1 MEGMSQEPQD
11 RPYAGLR
18 LMHVHAHPDD
28 ESSKGA
34 ASTARYVAEGA
45 EVHVVTCTGGER
57 GSILNPKMDRPEI
70 LANITEVRRQEMERA
85 RDILGITQHWLGFVD
100 SGWPDGDPQPPLP
113 EGCFGLAPLE
123 ESVEA
128 LVRIVRAVRPHVM
141 TTYDERGGYPHPDHI
156 RGHEVS
162 VAAFEA
168 AGDPERFP
176 DAGEP
181 WQPLKLYYHHSFNRP
196 RMQALHDAM
205 QQHGLE
211 SPWEERLK
219 DWKPEPEWDARI
231 TTRVVCDRW
240 FGVRDQALLAHATQI
255 DPDGFWF
262 AIPRE
267 LQAEV
272 WPTED
277 YELVTTHVEA
287 PTPEDDLFAGLMDH
301 PDAAGGRI

>member
-34 ASTARYVAEGA
+34 ASTARYVTEGA

-57 GSILNPKMDRPEI
+57 GSILNPKMERPEI

-100 SGWPDGDPQPPLP
+100 SGWPDGDPKPPLP

-156 RGHEVS
+156 RCHEVS
-162 VAAFEA
+162 VSAFEA

-205 QQHGLE
+205 QEHGLE

-301 PDAAGGRI
+301 PDAVGGRI

>member
-100 SGWPDGDPQPPLP
+100 SGWPDGDPKPPLP

-128 LVRIVRAVRPHVM
+128 LVRIVRAVRPHVL

-156 RGHEVS
+156 RCHEVS

-168 AGDPERFP
+168 AGDPARFP
-176 DAGEP
+176 EAGEP
-181 WQPLKLYYHHSFNRP
+181 WQPAKLYYHHSFNRP

-277 YELVTTHVEA
+277 YELVTSHVEA
-287 PTPEDDLFAGLMDH
+287 PTPEDDLFAGLLDH
-301 PDAAGGRI
+301 PDATGGRI